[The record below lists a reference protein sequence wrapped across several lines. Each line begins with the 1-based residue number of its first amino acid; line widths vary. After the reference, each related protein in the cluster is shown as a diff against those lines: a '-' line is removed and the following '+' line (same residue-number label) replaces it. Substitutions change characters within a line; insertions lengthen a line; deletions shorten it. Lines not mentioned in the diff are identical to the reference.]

1 MKSII
6 HGKMMTNYSTLML
19 QLDCFI
25 MVPAILIIIWICIKW
40 TDHVYVSPMAA
51 PLDGSPRK
59 SCSRLV
65 HPTRPRSPNRKVL
78 KQSDV

>member
-59 SCSRLV
+59 SLFKTS
-65 HPTRPRSPNRKVL
+65 SPNKTAL
-78 KQSDV
+78 P